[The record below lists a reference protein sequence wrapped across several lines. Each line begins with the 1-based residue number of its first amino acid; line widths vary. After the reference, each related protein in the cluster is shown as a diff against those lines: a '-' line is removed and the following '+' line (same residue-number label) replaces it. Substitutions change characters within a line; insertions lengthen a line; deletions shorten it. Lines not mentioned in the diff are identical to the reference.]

1 MLKHRFGLFL
11 LVSVFLLFVAG
22 CGSSKSDV
30 IDQLVSK
37 EENVLHMHMFSSS
50 REWDDEVNK
59 VLNSES
65 ALVEHIPHV
74 TVHTEEKK
82 LKWLEVLGLEA
93 KRPVIVIF
101 DHEQMVY
108 HTSEPEQLREYAKT
122 LD

>member
-1 MLKHRFGLFL
+1 MLKHWHRLFL
-11 LVSVFLLFVAG
+11 LVAVFLLIAG
-22 CGSSKSDV
+22 CGPTKADV

-37 EENVLHMHMFSSS
+37 EENVLHLHMFSNS
-50 REWDDEVNK
+50 RDWDDEVNEA
-59 VLNSES
+59 LNSEP

-82 LKWLEVLGLEA
+82 LKWLELLGLEA
-93 KRPVIVIF
+93 KRPLIVIF

>member
-1 MLKHRFGLFL
+1 MLKHWHRLFL
-11 LVSVFLLFVAG
+11 LVAVFLLIAG
-22 CGSSKSDV
+22 CGPTKADV

-37 EENVLHMHMFSSS
+37 EENVLHLHMFSNS
-50 REWDDEVNK
+50 RDWDDEVNE
-59 VLNSES
+59 VLNFEP

-82 LKWLEVLGLEA
+82 LKWLELLGLEA
-93 KRPVIVIF
+93 KRPEIVIF

>member
-1 MLKHRFGLFL
+1 M
-11 LVSVFLLFVAG
+11 
-22 CGSSKSDV
+22 
-30 IDQLVSK
+30 
-37 EENVLHMHMFSSS
+37 
-50 REWDDEVNK
+50 
-59 VLNSES
+59 
-65 ALVEHIPHV
+65 

>member
-1 MLKHRFGLFL
+1 MLKHWHRLFL
-11 LVSVFLLFVAG
+11 LVAVFLLIAG
-22 CGSSKSDV
+22 CGPTKADV

-37 EENVLHMHMFSSS
+37 EENVLHLHMFSNS
-50 REWDDEVNK
+50 RDWDDEVNE
-59 VLNSES
+59 VLNSEP